1 MQIGIFG
8 YRFRKMVFQPIFQW
22 RWVPTESLLFKAS
35 RNDWSLGNG
44 NENEARD
51 PILIQIYVFCDSLKY
66 GKLSILNF

>member
-1 MQIGIFG
+1 M
-8 YRFRKMVFQPIFQW
+8 
-22 RWVPTESLLFKAS
+22 ESLLFKAS